1 MGVTAAVTRGRI
13 FPDTDHAIEWAEDR
27 LIFTELGDTGTG
39 AEFPFNQL
47 DVLADFTPEDLE
59 TIKTMLQR
67 RTYAKGELVF
77 REGDSSAE
85 LFIIAHGSASVRI
98 RLNEEHQTRLITFS
112 PGTLFGEIAMLDHE
126 VRSASVLADENL
138 VRYVLTRA
146 DFLILSRQHPFRMPA
161 DCNGI
166 S

>member
-77 REGDSSAE
+77 REGDSSAVE
-85 LFIIAHGSASVRI
+85 VGADACSSSPTAAPACASGSMRSIKPGSSLFHLEPCSVKSPCSIKRCARQVSSPTKTSSAMS
-98 RLNEEHQTRLITFS
+98 S
-112 PGTLFGEIAMLDHE
+112 PA
-126 VRSASVLADENL
+126 
-138 VRYVLTRA
+138 
-146 DFLILSRQHPFRMPA
+146 P
-161 DCNGI
+161 I